1 MSPPQRRFLLRKW
14 YLDCVTEDGSAV
26 VAYWA
31 SLCWGALRMRYAA
44 LLCGATGRDAWQIHT
59 LRPGA
64 PPSLE
69 GERCDWQCPRLGLT
83 GSWTARA
90 GRVGRVLLRTAEGG
104 IRWVCH
110 QPAADVRVDILRP
123 GAPAIT
129 LRGSGYVEEL
139 TLTMPPWELPF
150 STLLWGRF
158 VAEDASMVWIRWRGQ
173 SPGGLTLVDGT
184 LHSEPRVRDG
194 TVAVPGT
201 ALLRMEE
208 GRSLRDGTLANAA
221 LRNLTRLVPLLPR
234 AFREARENK
243 QVSRAELHRC
253 GCEPVSGW
261 TLHEVVKW

>member
-139 TLTMPPWELPF
+139 TRAARHEATLRSPAASTDLPPAARTHREGGPRTRLA
-150 STLLWGRF
+150 
-158 VAEDASMVWIRWRGQ
+158 VDADRATKTAVQVFHTIPIRWLDVDLTEALQ
-173 SPGGLTLVDGT
+173 LAAQLEVYAYDAYIIAAAQTQKCPILALDGGLV
-184 LHSEPRVRDG
+184 HAAK
-194 TVAVPGT
+194 VAGI
-201 ALLRMEE
+201 
-208 GRSLRDGTLANAA
+208 
-221 LRNLTRLVPLLPR
+221 
-234 AFREARENK
+234 
-243 QVSRAELHRC
+243 
-253 GCEPVSGW
+253 PV
-261 TLHEVVKW
+261 LEVNR